1 MVRLPMSRYTGPRV
15 KVMRALGV
23 ELPGLSQKKIEKR
36 PYPPGQHGQARKKL
50 SEYAVR
56 LREKQKI
63 RMNYGVTEKQ
73 LRGLMDEAR
82 SSKSETGFKL
92 IELLER
98 RLDNVVFRAGFARSI
113 PAARQLVNHG
123 HFLVNGKRVDIASYR
138 VNKGQVI
145 EVREKSKKLG
155 SIESGAAVAG
165 TFQTGWLDVDNENK
179 KATVSALPDE
189 TSILFECR
197 VQLVVEFYSQKL

>member
-1 MVRLPMSRYTGPRV
+1 
-15 KVMRALGV
+15 MRALGI

-63 RMNYGVTEKQ
+63 RMNYGVTEKV

-123 HFLVNGKRVDIASYR
+123 HFLINGKRVDIPSYR
-138 VNKGQVI
+138 VTKGQVI

-155 SIESGAAVAG
+155 AIEAGAAVAG
-165 TFQTGWLDVDNENK
+165 TFQTGWLDVDQENK
-179 KATVSALPDE
+179 KATVSSLPDE
-189 TSILFECR
+189 TSILFEVR